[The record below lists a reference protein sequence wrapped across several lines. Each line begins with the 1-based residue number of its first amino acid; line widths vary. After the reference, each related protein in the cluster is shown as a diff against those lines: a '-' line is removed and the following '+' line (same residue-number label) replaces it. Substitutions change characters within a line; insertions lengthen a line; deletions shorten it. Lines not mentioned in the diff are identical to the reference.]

1 MADKRESVIVVGTR
15 PTLPNQQVDVGE
27 EYDQNLRCRGNY
39 GSSSS
44 LPGPGTAYIMEP
56 GLAASTPAQAQPPQE
71 GEYSRRAYPCFGTPG
86 SLTDMCPDQSVLDL
100 PPLDVRASPIQS
112 HSSPPDVKLKLDDR
126 DTYILDSGYGNN
138 TNSSY
143 GGGLST
149 RSSVFDSFTNPEG
162 SSVFNRSIWEFFTP
176 VKDLKKKWKGKPSY
190 LDDPKRMGFV
200 EGLSFEPQ
208 QLLGGLMLIIIFAS
222 VGFTFLISF
231 RNMDGTPQEMN
242 SKYKSIEF
250 GRQKQVEKLRE
261 EGRLLE
267 EVRDEDGNLLGGK
280 KAAIQFSYDQR
291 VKVQGENDDGRVVN
305 ENEDSVSDQGKMG
318 SSEDENVRTGDD
330 ERVVNEAFD
339 GLAKDTNDLV
349 YEVESNDDIKLKIL
363 QNEVAELDNEKRRKL
378 ALIKKVK
385 RFNKQMVGD
394 SPKPRKL
401 YVVDGLSM
409 EVQVPPVEEL
419 KDRTKTKRK
428 SPANPL
434 AKSVPRRPKMSKVR
448 RVAQT
453 A

>member
-44 LPGPGTAYIMEP
+44 LPGPGTACFMEP
-56 GLAASTPAQAQPPQE
+56 GLAASTSTPAQPPQD

-112 HSSPPDVKLKLDDR
+112 HSSPPDVKLKLDLEN
-126 DTYILDSGYGNN
+126 TYILDSGYGND

-143 GGGLST
+143 GDGLSN
-149 RSSVFDSFTNPEG
+149 RSSVYDSFTNPEG
-162 SSVFNRSIWEFFTP
+162 SSVFSRSIWEFFTP

-190 LDDPKRMGFV
+190 LDDPKSVGFV
-200 EGLSFEPQ
+200 ERLSFEPQ

-222 VGFTFLISF
+222 VGFTFLVSF

-250 GRQKQVEKLRE
+250 GRQKQVERLRE

-291 VKVQGENDDGRVVN
+291 VKLQGENDDGRVAKVN
-305 ENEDSVSDQGKMG
+305 EDTVSDHDKMG
-318 SSEDENVRTGDD
+318 SSENIKTGED
-330 ERVVNEAFD
+330 ERMVNEGFD
-339 GLAKDTNDLV
+339 GFEKDTNEFV
-349 YEVESNDDIKLKIL
+349 YEVEPNDDIKLKIL
-363 QNEVAELDNEKRRKL
+363 QNEVEELDNEKRRKL
-378 ALIKKVK
+378 ALMKKVK

-409 EVQVPPVEEL
+409 EVKVPPVEEL
-419 KDRTKTKRK
+419 KSRTKTKRK

-448 RVAQT
+448 RVAQST
-453 A
+453 